1 MTGMAGDVAAWV
13 PVAVAGLGFAGVLGA
28 QIIGSWRED
37 RRWRRDRSRHEG
49 DRRYQARQEAYALL
63 LGAIEYWD
71 TTAHPVWKALAAGA
85 TPSHDDLEKLR
96 QAADAATK
104 ALGLAVLVSPEK
116 TRGLIREALVP
127 RLEYTELLVP
137 GEATEEELDRN
148 WRICQENYRTLRAL
162 MRDDLG
168 FDSENEFLRR
178 ALTPRPEVGR
188 AIGDG

>member
-1 MTGMAGDVAAWV
+1 MASDVAAWV

-71 TTAHPVWKALAAGA
+71 TTVHPVWKALAAGA
-85 TPSHDDLEKLR
+85 PPADDDLEKLR
-96 QAADAATK
+96 QAADDAAK
-104 ALGLAVLVSPEK
+104 VLGLAVLVSPER
-116 TRGLIREALVP
+116 TRGLVREAMVP
-127 RLEYTELLVP
+127 RWEYTALLVA
-137 GEATEEELDRN
+137 GEATGEDLDQG
-148 WRICQENYRTLRAL
+148 WRKCQENYRTLRAL

-168 FDSENEFLRR
+168 FDAENDFMRM
-178 ALTPRPEVGR
+178 ALTPPVNR